1 MEIIIESNWEL
12 QSVKSGDKGYYRCW
26 NEKNVP
32 ESIFY
37 IFVFMFN
44 GERRLEVKL
53 EMKKIH
59 YHL

>member
-44 GERRLEVKL
+44 GGDWK
-53 EMKKIH
+53 
-59 YHL
+59 